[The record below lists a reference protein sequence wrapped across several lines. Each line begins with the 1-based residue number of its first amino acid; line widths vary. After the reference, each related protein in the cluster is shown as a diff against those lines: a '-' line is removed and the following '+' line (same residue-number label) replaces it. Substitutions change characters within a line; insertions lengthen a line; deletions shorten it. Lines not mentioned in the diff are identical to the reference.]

1 MCIGV
6 SDFSGRTEIIFQ
18 ILPWC
23 PTGNIFNYQPIV
35 SFGSWRISTSSVT
48 TSSSKATTSFSA
60 TVPWV
65 SCKFNTNSTPLHI
78 LSVQIRNGI
87 ICVPGKTKLGRDVG
101 HDRNSR
107 PSIVFTF
114 IRDDFLTNQ
123 NTYATKTLRRNC
135 DWRWPELLPATDT
148 HFKGQ
153 RYRLPTFTEVEPD
166 VLAVSQPN
174 KDLGQL
180 PALQLLFSCKFV
192 LRVQP
197 HTVIIRLKAIC
208 LLRLL
213 IVLPS
218 TPQIPPISFALH
230 PLTVM
235 MVPQL
240 RLQCRTPP

>member
-1 MCIGV
+1 MPFKLFLWTLINAIEYLV
-6 SDFSGRTEIIFQ
+6 WI
-18 ILPWC
+18 
-23 PTGNIFNYQPIV
+23 NYQN
-35 SFGSWRISTSSVT
+35 
-48 TSSSKATTSFSA
+48 FSLGV
-60 TVPWV
+60 VPTCFLFTNYYQLPFAK
-65 SCKFNTNSTPLHI
+65 SCGNK
-78 LSVQIRNGI
+78 
-87 ICVPGKTKLGRDVG
+87 PGKTKLGRDVG

>member
-1 MCIGV
+1 MDYLVWINYK
-6 SDFSGRTEIIFQ
+6 R
-18 ILPWC
+18 IL
-23 PTGNIFNYQPIV
+23 IQV
-35 SFGSWRISTSSVT
+35 SFLLASFLLIITSYPFAKSGGN
-48 TSSSKATTSFSA
+48 K
-60 TVPWV
+60 
-65 SCKFNTNSTPLHI
+65 
-78 LSVQIRNGI
+78 
-87 ICVPGKTKLGRDVG
+87 PGKTKLGRDVG

-135 DWRWPELLPATDT
+135 GWRWPELLPATDT
-148 HFKGQ
+148 HLKGQ
-153 RYRLPTFTEVEPD
+153 SYRLPTFIEVEPD
-166 VLAVSQPN
+166 VLAVPQPI

-240 RLQCRTPP
+240 RLKCRTPPKPKRSFWKERWLEPGHS